1 MTPQQLIDACR
12 ATNQP
17 LPSGRKIAEVVERLV
32 NERNDLAE
40 FVVSYGTIASR
51 ESTGRTWCNECN
63 MYIIPEDPKR
73 PNDGH
78 KAECSVAL
86 AERILKGAS

>member
-32 NERNDLAE
+32 EENAALMAPPVVTDAMVERATSGIYTLWWHYNEAKMGRDTLARAVLE
-40 FVVSYGTIASR
+40 A
-51 ESTGRTWCNECN
+51 
-63 MYIIPEDPKR
+63 
-73 PNDGH
+73 
-78 KAECSVAL
+78 AL
-86 AERILKGAS
+86 KE